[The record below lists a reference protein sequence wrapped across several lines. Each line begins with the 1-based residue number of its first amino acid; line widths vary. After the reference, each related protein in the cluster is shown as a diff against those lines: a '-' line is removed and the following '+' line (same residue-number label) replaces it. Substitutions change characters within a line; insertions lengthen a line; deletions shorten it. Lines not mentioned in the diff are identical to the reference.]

1 MSDSVCEAA
10 AGAADDSAAVE
21 EPEGDAA
28 VFEQETT
35 ATSASSGKA
44 ERRTRI
50 SYGTMTSCE
59 ASAEN
64 GVNVAF
70 LPNLSVA
77 VTV

>member
-1 MSDSVCEAA
+1 VALAGAAADA
-10 AGAADDSAAVE
+10 AGAEDSDGEAAVL
-21 EPEGDAA
+21 
-28 VFEQETT
+28 EQETA
-35 ATSASSGKA
+35 ATSASSGTA
-44 ERRTRI
+44 DRYLI
-50 SYGTMTSCE
+50 AQGTITSCD

>member
-1 MSDSVCEAA
+1 MRVCDALAA
-10 AGAADDSAAVE
+10 AGDAAAAGDSDGE
-21 EPEGDAA
+21 AA
-28 VFEQETT
+28 VFEQETAATT
-35 ATSASSGKA
+35 ARSGTA
-44 ERRTRI
+44 ERRTLI
-50 SYGTMTSCE
+50 AYGTMTSCE